1 MRHRKAG
8 RKLGMDSSAR
18 KAMFKNMVTS
28 LMLHGT
34 IRTTEA
40 RAKELRRHADRI
52 VTIGKNA
59 PSPTQ
64 IEALEGDARQKAQ
77 AERVYAI
84 RRTRQ
89 WVNNDDAV
97 EKVFGEYAERFRAR
111 PGGYTRVVKA
121 GRRDGDNA
129 RMAVIQLVEAFEP
142 TVAEVPEEKAEAVAE
157 PEAEEV
163 EAVPEAAV
171 EEPEAASEAEDSGPE
186 AEETEAPESQV

>member
-18 KAMFKNMVTS
+18 KAMYKNMVTS

-40 RAKELRRHADRI
+40 RAKELRRFADRI

-59 PSPTQ
+59 PSLSQ
-64 IEALEGDARQKAQ
+64 IEVLEGEDRQKAV
-77 AERVYAI
+77 AARVHAI

-89 WVNNDDAV
+89 WVNNDEAV
-97 EKVFGEYAERFRAR
+97 DKVFGEYAERFRAR

-142 TVAEVPEEKAEAVAE
+142 KEAVAE
-157 PEAEEV
+157 TEPEEPAVENEPEPAPV
-163 EAVPEAAV
+163 EATPE
-171 EEPEAASEAEDSGPE
+171 EGSGDTAESGG
-186 AEETEAPESQV
+186 

>member
-28 LMLHGT
+28 LLLHGT

-40 RAKELRRHADRI
+40 RAKELRRYADRI
-52 VTIGKNA
+52 VTIGKKA
-59 PSPTQ
+59 PSITQ
-64 IEALEGDARQKAQ
+64 IDALEGDAKQKAE
-77 AERVYAI
+77 AARVHAI

-97 EKVFGEYAERFRAR
+97 TKVFGEYAERFRAR

-129 RMAVIQLVEAFEP
+129 AMAVIQLVEAFE
-142 TVAEVPEEKAEAVAE
+142 AKEPEEAVSETEPEDVEVAPEGEIEDDEAEA
-157 PEAEEV
+157 
-163 EAVPEAAV
+163 
-171 EEPEAASEAEDSGPE
+171 
-186 AEETEAPESQV
+186 